1 MKRQLL
7 LTAPATPHPFR
18 RTVRQASVPPRD
30 AGDNDLKLF
39 VLAYTAF
46 FVCFYTFIF

>member
-1 MKRQLL
+1 MKRQFLL
-7 LTAPATPHPFR
+7 AAPAAPHPFR
-18 RTVRQASVPPRD
+18 QAVQQASVPAADPSESD
-30 AGDNDLKLF
+30 IKLF